1 MTNPAWGISWQLTQ
15 ESEATHEALIMV
27 PAMDDLE
34 PKNRRLE
41 RSAVCEAPLTFLRSL
56 LDNAQQL
63 VAEAP
68 SGSPAVA
75 SLVTAAAL
83 EMVVCFS
90 GRRSVQQKGSL
101 AVFCLRAA

>member
-1 MTNPAWGISWQLTQ
+1 
-15 ESEATHEALIMV
+15 MV

-41 RSAVCEAPLTFLRSL
+41 RSAVCEAL

-63 VAEAP
+63 VAGAP
-68 SGSPAVA
+68 SRSPAVA